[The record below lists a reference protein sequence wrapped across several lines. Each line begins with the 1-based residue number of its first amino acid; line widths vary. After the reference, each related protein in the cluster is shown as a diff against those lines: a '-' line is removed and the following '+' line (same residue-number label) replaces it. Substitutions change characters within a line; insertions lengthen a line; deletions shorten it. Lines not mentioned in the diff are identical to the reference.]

1 MKYIKKFEHT
11 LENKPYYSVE
21 LFAPFIN
28 WFYDNFHTQMEDEGW
43 FISYSS
49 AMNITDKYNVSY
61 SNKVGDFWQV
71 QKDDTSDLIDD
82 MEAEQYA
89 KKYGLLIDDYG
100 VVIGYNNVSF
110 LEHPDNAELYK
121 NLNKYNL

>member
-1 MKYIKKFEHT
+1 
-11 LENKPYYSVE
+11 
-21 LFAPFIN
+21 
-28 WFYDNFHTQMEDEGW
+28 MEDEGW